1 MQTNHYPAAV
11 KFCTRIINIIIMG
24 KLKLIIT
31 LMVLPAVLLSCS
43 KEERDDELPEIIMSE
58 AGHFP
63 QNCDTLYP
71 GESFTFRAR
80 FTDNIELGSYSIDI
94 HHNFDHHSHSTEMAE
109 CPMDPKKT
117 PVNPFLFIEQF
128 DIPEGKREYDAM
140 QVITIPA
147 DVDHGDYHLMI
158 RLTDKTGWQA
168 IRGISIKIMRR

>member
-1 MQTNHYPAAV
+1 M
-11 KFCTRIINIIIMG
+11 FM
-24 KLKLIIT
+24 
-31 LMVLPAVLLSCS
+31 AVLFSCS

-58 AGHFP
+58 TGHFP
-63 QNCDTLYP
+63 QNCDTLYL

-80 FTDNIELGSYSIDI
+80 FTDNVELGSYSIDI

-140 QVITIPA
+140 QVISIP
-147 DVDHGDYHLMI
+147 DDIDHGDYHLMV

-168 IRGISIKIMRR
+168 IRGISIKIMEK